1 MPEKLYMVS
10 EASFLLAVHPRTIQK
25 WDKAGKIKVVRTVGG
40 RRRIPESEILRIQ
53 GLQGIKIIVGYAR
66 VSSAS
71 QKDDLDRQ
79 INYLQ
84 QQTQIAEIITDI
96 GSGLNDKRKGYQK
109 LLYRVQQK
117 EIQKIVI
124 VYADRL
130 TRFGFETILQF
141 CKSYGCEIEILQ
153 QKEYKTP
160 QEELVNDLLTLIA
173 HFSGKLYGLRS
184 HKYKEVLKDAKN
196 IFTAT

>member
-1 MPEKLYMVS
+1 MPEKLYMLR

-53 GLQGIKIIVGYAR
+53 GLQGTKIIVGYAR